1 LRVLPIDDSSAAQQR
16 MQAVLPGSYVL
27 TVEPAPGLDGIAQST
42 KLIAFDMVLNSS
54 SQVADDVIY
63 RVTKA
68 LHENKA
74 DLAATF
80 PPFAL
85 FRPEQ
90 MSKAVQ
96 GVEMH
101 PGAVRFYKDA
111 GIAPK
116 S

>member
-1 LRVLPIDDSSAAQQR
+1 

-27 TVEPAPGLDGIAQST
+27 TVAPAPGIDGIAQPT
-42 KLIAFDMVLNSS
+42 KLIAFDMVLSS
-54 SQVADDVIY
+54 STHVADDVIY
-63 RVTKA
+63 RVVKA

-74 DLAATF
+74 DLAGTF
-80 PPFAL
+80 APFAL
-85 FRPEQ
+85 FQPDRMGKP
-90 MSKAVQ
+90 VQ

-101 PGAVRFYKDA
+101 PGAVRFYKEA